1 MSNAAIAD
9 RRARWAVA
17 AIFLA
22 NGTIIGTWAA
32 HIPLVAERL
41 AMDHSLLG
49 VALLA
54 MALGALIA
62 MPLGGAAISR
72 FGSAAVTRGATI
84 ALLSAFILP
93 LVAPS
98 PTLLIAALLVFGASN
113 GLLDVAMNAHGV
125 LVENRLA
132 RPVMSSFH
140 GMWSLGGLLGAG
152 VAALLLPV
160 IPALG
165 AGLVVIAAGAVIG
178 LIAIFHLLPT
188 ATDVHGGDSHFALP
202 AKASLA
208 LGALCFLAM
217 STEGAVL
224 DWSALHLK
232 HSLELG
238 PGLAATGFAAFSASM
253 AAGRFA
259 GDWMRGHVGAVAL
272 VRASAVLAAVGLAV
286 ALVAPAVA
294 LAILGFAAVGLGMS
308 NLVPIFFGA
317 AGKIPGQAPGTAIAA
332 VATMGY
338 TGFLAGPPVIGF
350 VADAT
355 SLAVALGLIV
365 LACVLIAAAAWTV
378 APAEQHAAAGASGK
392 ATPSSR

>member
-1 MSNAAIAD
+1 MQASIDAN
-9 RRARWAVA
+9 RGARLAVA

-22 NGTIIGTWAA
+22 NGIVIGTWAA

-41 AMDHSLLG
+41 AIGHSTLG

-62 MPLGGAAISR
+62 MPLGGAAIAR
-72 FGSAAVTRGATI
+72 LGSSTVTRGAAI
-84 ALLSAFILP
+84 ALFASFILP
-93 LVAPS
+93 LLAPS
-98 PTLLIAALLVFGASN
+98 PALLILALLVFGASN

-125 LVENRLA
+125 LVERRLV

-140 GMWSLGGLLGAG
+140 GMWSLGGLIGAG
-152 VAALLLPV
+152 AAAALLPV
-160 IPALG
+160 MPAL
-165 AGLVVIAAGAVIG
+165 AQGLFVTAVAAAIGIAA
-178 LIAIFHLLPT
+178 LFQLLPS
-188 ATDVHGGDSHFALP
+188 ATDVHGGESGFAWP
-202 AKASLA
+202 SRATLA

-232 HSLELG
+232 ASLSLG

-259 GDWMRGHVGAVAL
+259 GDWLRGHIGAVTL
-272 VRASAVLAAVGLAV
+272 VRASAYLAAAGLAV
-286 ALVAPAVA
+286 ALVAPAAWLAVA
-294 LAILGFAAVGLGMS
+294 GFAAVGFGMS

-317 AGKIPGQAPGTAIAA
+317 AGQTPGQAPGAAIAA

-338 TGFLAGPPVIGF
+338 TGFLAGPPLIGF
-350 VADAT
+350 
-355 SLAVALGLIV
+355 LAEHTGTLRALTVTGGLVALGLLISGV
-365 LACVLIAAAAWTV
+365 LRPPAHAEPAGR
-378 APAEQHAAAGASGK
+378 PAERPNPA
-392 ATPSSR
+392 

>member
-1 MSNAAIAD
+1 MQTERDAD

-22 NGTIIGTWAA
+22 NGVVIGAWAA

-41 AMDHSLLG
+41 AIGHSMLG

-54 MALGALIA
+54 MALGALVA
-62 MPLGGAAISR
+62 MPLGGAAIAKL
-72 FGSAAVTRGATI
+72 GSAAVTRGA
-84 ALLSAFILP
+84 ALALFASFILP
-93 LVAPS
+93 LLAPS
-98 PTLLIAALLVFGASN
+98 PALLIAALLVFGASN

-125 LVENRLA
+125 LVERRLG

-140 GMWSLGGLLGAG
+140 GMWSLGGLIGAG
-152 VAALLLPV
+152 AAAVLLPV
-160 IPALG
+160 MPPLAQGFL
-165 AGLVVIAAGAVIG
+165 AAGMAAAIG
-178 LIAIFHLLPT
+178 IVAIFQLLPT
-188 ATDVHGGDSHFALP
+188 ATDVHGGDGGFAWP
-202 AKASLA
+202 SRATLA

-232 HSLELG
+232 ASLSLG

-259 GDWMRGHVGAVAL
+259 GDWLRGHIGAVTL
-272 VRASAVLAAVGLAV
+272 VRGSAFLAAAGLAV
-286 ALVAPAVA
+286 ALVAPAAWLAVA
-294 LAILGFAAVGLGMS
+294 GFAAVGFGMA

-317 AGKIPGQAPGTAIAA
+317 AGQTPGQAPGTAIAA

-338 TGFLAGPPVIGF
+338 TGFLAGPPLIGF
-350 VADAT
+350 VADAS

-365 LACVLIAAAAWTV
+365 LACLAIGVAAWTV
-378 APAEQHAAAGASGK
+378 APAEKPAPAAAA
-392 ATPSSR
+392 

>member
-1 MSNAAIAD
+1 MQTERDAD

-22 NGTIIGTWAA
+22 NGVVIGAWAA

-41 AMDHSLLG
+41 AIGHSMLG

-54 MALGALIA
+54 MALGALVA
-62 MPLGGAAISR
+62 MPLGGAAIAKL
-72 FGSAAVTRGATI
+72 GSAAVTRGA
-84 ALLSAFILP
+84 ALALFASFILP
-93 LVAPS
+93 LLAPS
-98 PTLLIAALLVFGASN
+98 PALLIAALLVFGASN

-125 LVENRLA
+125 LVERRLG

-140 GMWSLGGLLGAG
+140 GMWSLGGLIGAG
-152 VAALLLPV
+152 AAAVLLPV
-160 IPALG
+160 MPPLAQGFL
-165 AGLVVIAAGAVIG
+165 AAGMAAAIG
-178 LIAIFHLLPT
+178 IVAIFQLLPT
-188 ATDVHGGDSHFALP
+188 ATDVHGGDGGFAWP
-202 AKASLA
+202 SRATLA

-232 HSLELG
+232 ASLSLG

-259 GDWMRGHVGAVAL
+259 GDWLRGHIGAVTL
-272 VRASAVLAAVGLAV
+272 VRGSAFLAAAGLAV
-286 ALVAPAVA
+286 ALVAPAAWLAVA
-294 LAILGFAAVGLGMS
+294 GFAAVGFGMA

-317 AGKIPGQAPGTAIAA
+317 AGQTPGQAPGTAIAA

-338 TGFLAGPPVIGF
+338 TGFLAGPPLIGF
-350 VADAT
+350 VADAS

-365 LACVLIAAAAWTV
+365 LACLAIGIAAWTV
-378 APAEQHAAAGASGK
+378 APAEKRAPAAAA
-392 ATPSSR
+392 